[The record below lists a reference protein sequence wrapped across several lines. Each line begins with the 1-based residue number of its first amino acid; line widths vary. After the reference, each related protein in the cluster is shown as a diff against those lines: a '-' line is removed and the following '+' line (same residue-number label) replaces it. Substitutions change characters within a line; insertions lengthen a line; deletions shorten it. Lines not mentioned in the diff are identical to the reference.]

1 MSWQILVVIATISY
15 SISVV
20 LQRVLMKDKDSDP
33 IAFSIVFQFLVGIL
47 IGIYACIKGFSLP
60 NLTPFIPNLI
70 LVGVFYGLGNMFVF
84 KALKTIDA
92 SEFTI
97 VFASRTIW
105 IVLGAIIFLKESFS
119 LQQTIGTLLIIG
131 SIVLISWKKKKIA
144 LGSGIWTALLAAV
157 FMGAGFTNDAFL
169 VSSFDVPSYLTI
181 AFIIPAIFMLVIYP
195 KSIKAMKFILT
206 KENILKLVI
215 LTAIYGSS
223 AITIFLAYQVG
234 KNASQIAPLN
244 QTSTIL
250 TVILSMI
257 FLGEKSDYLKKI
269 IGAVISFIGVLLVK

>member
-1 MSWQILVVIATISY
+1 MSWQILVAFATIAY

-20 LQRVLMKDKDSDP
+20 LQRVLMKDKNSDP
-33 IAFSIVFQFLVGIL
+33 IAFSIIFQFLVGIL
-47 IGIYACIKGFSLP
+47 IGIYAFVKGFSLP

-70 LVGVFYGLGNMFVF
+70 LVGLLYGLGNMFVF

-97 VFASRTIW
+97 TFASRTIW
-105 IVLGAIIFLKESFS
+105 IVIGAIIFLKESFS
-119 LQQTIGTLLIIG
+119 LQQTIGTLLIIS
-131 SIVLISWKKKKIA
+131 SIILVSWKRKKLT

-181 AFIIPAIFMLVIYP
+181 AFIIPALFMLAIYP
-195 KSIKAMKFILT
+195 KSTKSMKYLLT
-206 KENILKLVI
+206 KDNLFKLVI
-215 LTAIYGSS
+215 LAAIYGSS

-257 FLGEKSDYLKKI
+257 FLGERSDYVKKI